1 MNLSNIP
8 ELNNIAL
15 NISLMALNQNKN
27 DIQTNY
33 NLGAHILKTAI
44 EVNSHLHQ
52 TNSENK
58 HDLSQDILKAFV
70 KCNRLMAYIIQAFH
84 RSEITKEEYLHF
96 EIQLKDLMSRLEI
109 AIERIG

>member
-1 MNLSNIP
+1 MNLSHIP

-27 DIQTNY
+27 DMNLNY
-33 NLGAHILKTAI
+33 QLGANILKTAI
-44 EVNSHLHQ
+44 EVNTHLHQ
-52 TNSENK
+52 TNSNNN
-58 HDLSQDILKAFV
+58 HDVSQEILKAFV

-96 EIQLKDLMSRLEI
+96 EIQLKDLMTRLEI
-109 AIERIG
+109 AIEKIS

>member
-15 NISLMALNQNKN
+15 NISLRALNKNKN
-27 DIQTNY
+27 DMQTNY
-33 NLGAHILKTAI
+33 NLGANILKTAI

-58 HDLSQDILKAFV
+58 HDISQDILKAFV

-84 RSEITKEEYLHF
+84 RSEISKEEYLHF
-96 EIQLKDLMSRLEI
+96 EIQLKDLMTRLEI
-109 AIERIG
+109 AIEKIS